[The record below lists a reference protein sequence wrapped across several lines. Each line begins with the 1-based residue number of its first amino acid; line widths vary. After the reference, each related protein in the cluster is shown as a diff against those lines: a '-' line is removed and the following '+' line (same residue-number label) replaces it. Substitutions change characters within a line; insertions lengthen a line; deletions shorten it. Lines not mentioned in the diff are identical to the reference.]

1 MKKLLPCTALVMCAG
16 MACAQA
22 EEKNDWHFNI
32 GAMYEIENVEG
43 YGEDMDGLAEPS
55 VYFNAANG
63 PWRIS
68 LAYYQEGPVD
78 YSAGKRGTW
87 FDRPELEVHYQFLE
101 SDDFSFGL
109 TGGVFV
115 IMVITT
121 LMNRVKTRRI
131 CSAGKSRQ
139 TGM

>member
-22 EEKNDWHFNI
+22 EERNDWHFNI

-63 PWRIS
+63 PWRIA

-78 YSAGKRGTW
+78 YSAGKRG
-87 FDRPELEVHYQFLE
+87 
-101 SDDFSFGL
+101 
-109 TGGVFV
+109 
-115 IMVITT
+115 
-121 LMNRVKTRRI
+121 
-131 CSAGKSRQ
+131 
-139 TGM
+139 

>member
-87 FDRPELEVHYQFLE
+87 FDRPELEVHYRAPRK
-101 SDDFSFGL
+101 G
-109 TGGVFV
+109 
-115 IMVITT
+115 
-121 LMNRVKTRRI
+121 
-131 CSAGKSRQ
+131 
-139 TGM
+139 

>member
-22 EEKNDWHFNI
+22 EERNDWHFNI

-63 PWRIS
+63 PWRIA

-78 YSAGKRGTW
+78 YSAGKRG
-87 FDRPELEVHYQFLE
+87 R
-101 SDDFSFGL
+101 GL
-109 TGGVFV
+109 
-115 IMVITT
+115 IARSWRCIISSS
-121 LMNRVKTRRI
+121 KTMI
-131 CSAGKSRQ
+131 SVSA
-139 TGM
+139 

>member
-22 EEKNDWHFNI
+22 EERNDWHFNI

-63 PWRIS
+63 PWRIA
-68 LAYYQEGPVD
+68 LAYYQDIARVNVERGLIARSWRCIISSSKTMISV
-78 YSAGKRGTW
+78 SA
-87 FDRPELEVHYQFLE
+87 
-101 SDDFSFGL
+101 
-109 TGGVFV
+109 
-115 IMVITT
+115 
-121 LMNRVKTRRI
+121 
-131 CSAGKSRQ
+131 
-139 TGM
+139 

>member
-78 YSAGKRGTW
+78 YSAGKRG
-87 FDRPELEVHYQFLE
+87 R
-101 SDDFSFGL
+101 GL
-109 TGGVFV
+109 IARSWRYIISSSKAMISVSV
-115 IMVITT
+115 
-121 LMNRVKTRRI
+121 
-131 CSAGKSRQ
+131 
-139 TGM
+139 